1 MNKKDAYDLG
11 LIYSIEEER
20 DKKDAI
26 IEILKTIY
34 DPEIS
39 INIYD
44 LGLIYSIEIEEDK
57 KVKIDMTLTSAN
69 CPFAQTLPV
78 EVRDKV
84 LSVDG
89 IEEAF
94 VEMVWDPIWGPDQ
107 MSEAAKLELNLL

>member
-1 MNKKDAYDLG
+1 MNKKD
-11 LIYSIEEER
+11 E
-20 DKKDAI
+20 I

-69 CPFAQTLPV
+69 CPFAQSLPV
-78 EVRDKV
+78 EVRHKI
-84 LSVDG
+84 LSIEG

-94 VEMVWDPIWGPDQ
+94 VEIVWDPTWSAEQ
-107 MSEAAKLELNLL
+107 MSETAKLELNIF